1 VRSWWGSRL
10 HASALLLI
18 AGVSGVAPAVSACG
32 GSTAEPRAADAA
44 PDAGDD
50 GEVVDEDAG
59 RPIPAEAGTDAKAD
73 AAAKSFCAT
82 RSPKPKFCDDFDD
95 GDLDDDWDVLTV
107 VNGDADLDP
116 FSATSAPASFAV
128 ATLPVTSMQSAH
140 VHLRTTVT
148 GTATGH
154 VVLAFDMMLASTTF
168 TRGVV
173 AVARLDVSSDH
184 FFTLYLRDGD
194 LDAPAATLEE
204 ISPGGTT
211 RHLLSTLPPA
221 NEWTHV
227 TIDVA
232 LDAAKAT
239 VLWGTNKA
247 LDQAPIAAGTAK
259 DPTIRLGA
267 VYIYGPAASVE
278 ARFDDVTLDF

>member
-1 VRSWWGSRL
+1 MRSWWGSRV
-10 HASALLLI
+10 HASALLLV
-18 AGVSGVAPAVSACG
+18 AGVSGAAPSIAACG
-32 GSTAEPRAADAA
+32 GSTAEPHAADAA
-44 PDAGDD
+44 PDVD
-50 GEVVDEDAG
+50 VVAEDAG
-59 RPIPAEAGTDAKAD
+59 PLPSPGEAGTDAKAD

-82 RSPKPKFCDDFDD
+82 RSPEPKFCDDFDD

-116 FSATSAPASFAV
+116 LSATSVPASFAV

-140 VHLRTTVT
+140 VHLRTTAT

-168 TRGVV
+168 THGVV
-173 AVARLDVSSDH
+173 AIARLDVSSDH

-211 RHLLSTLPPA
+211 RHLLSKLPPA

-232 LDAAKAT
+232 LDTAKAT
-239 VLWGTNKA
+239 VLWGTDKA

-259 DPTIRLGA
+259 DPTIRIGA
-267 VYIYGPAASVE
+267 VYIYGPAVTFE